1 MNDTT
6 TEGNPAQP
14 ELLESSGN
22 ATPDADTSGGRN
34 ERNQRSVTDGNTN
47 GRKLTGHFKR
57 RHRIAATGM
66 G

>member
-22 ATPDADTSGGRN
+22 ATPDADTSGGR
-34 ERNQRSVTDGNTN
+34 TN
-47 GRKLTGHFKR
+47 GVN
-57 RHRIAATGM
+57 
-66 G
+66 